1 MDLNAEIQLARDLLA
16 GQPGAFERFIEVYQ
30 AKVFHYTW
38 MMCGDREDAADVAQ
52 DTLLSVFQHVDQL
65 REPEHARAWVFRIAR
80 NACYMKRRRSVFAP
94 SREYSLEELMPRVD
108 NGESG
113 PKMEIADWSQVPVDQ
128 VLRGELRQQLDE
140 AIRSLP
146 DIYRSVVLLRD
157 VEELSTGETAEI
169 LEVSEDVVKT
179 RLHRAR
185 MALRKMLDEYMR
197 AGGKGGYG
205 NG

>member
-1 MDLNAEIQLARDLLA
+1 
-16 GQPGAFERFIEVYQ
+16 
-30 AKVFHYTW
+30 
-38 MMCGDREDAADVAQ
+38 
-52 DTLLSVFQHVDQL
+52 
-65 REPEHARAWVFRIAR
+65 
-80 NACYMKRRRSVFAP
+80 
-94 SREYSLEELMPRVD
+94 
-108 NGESG
+108 
-113 PKMEIADWSQVPVDQ
+113 MEIADWSQVPVDQ